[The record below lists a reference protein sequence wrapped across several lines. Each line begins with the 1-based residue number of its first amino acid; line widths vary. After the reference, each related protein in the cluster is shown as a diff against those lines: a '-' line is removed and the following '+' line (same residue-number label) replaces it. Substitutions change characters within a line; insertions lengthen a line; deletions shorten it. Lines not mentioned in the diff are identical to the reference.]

1 MAAVG
6 SGGFTRALRKLDILY
21 CSATPFLRMSQKGTA
36 HYTAE
41 VDITGKGLAQF
52 AVTHIRGLH
61 FRIYA
66 HSPPNHLSPTAPEHT
81 AQLNGRAGDVF
92 NRPIWL

>member
-1 MAAVG
+1 MAALG
-6 SGGFTRALRKLDILY
+6 SGGFTRALRKLDMLQY
-21 CSATPFLRMSQKGTA
+21 SATPFLRMSQKGTA
-36 HYTAE
+36 PYTSE

-52 AVTHIRGLH
+52 AVGHRRGLH

-66 HSPPNHLSPTAPEHT
+66 HSPPNHLSPTAPEHA

-92 NRPIWL
+92 NRPSWL

>member
-1 MAAVG
+1 
-6 SGGFTRALRKLDILY
+6 
-21 CSATPFLRMSQKGTA
+21 MSQKGTA

-52 AVTHIRGLH
+52 AVAHIRALH

-66 HSPPNHLSPTAPEHT
+66 HSHSNHLSPTAPEHA
-81 AQLNGRAGDVF
+81 AQLNGRAGDEL
-92 NRPIWL
+92 NRPIWH

>member
-1 MAAVG
+1 
-6 SGGFTRALRKLDILY
+6 
-21 CSATPFLRMSQKGTA
+21 MSQKGTA

-52 AVTHIRGLH
+52 AVAHGVGPH
-61 FRIYA
+61 FRIVA
-66 HSPPNHLSPTAPEHT
+66 HSPPNHLSPTAPEHA

>member
-1 MAAVG
+1 MAAVD
-6 SGGFTRALRKLDILY
+6 SGGFTRALRKLDILH

-52 AVTHIRGLH
+52 AVEHIRALH

-81 AQLNGRAGDVF
+81 AQLNGRAGDEL
-92 NRPIWL
+92 NRPIWH